1 MFVSVLA
8 WEKHLEYSSN
18 VRSYSKVKMADRY
31 IDDASITK
39 IALPTGYDVAEE
51 QSHNL
56 PNVYPM

>member
-39 IALPTGYDVAEE
+39 IASMMYSMAEAI
-51 QSHNL
+51 S
-56 PNVYPM
+56 